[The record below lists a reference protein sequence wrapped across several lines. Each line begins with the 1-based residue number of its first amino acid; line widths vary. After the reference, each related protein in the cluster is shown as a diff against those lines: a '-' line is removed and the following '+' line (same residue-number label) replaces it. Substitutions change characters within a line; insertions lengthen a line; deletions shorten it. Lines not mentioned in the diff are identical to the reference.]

1 MQIDAE
7 GNMELTA
14 EENQSLMDQLN
25 IPPSEY
31 DDPPVSIEWLK
42 EDEELIVFKATH
54 LKTGKFVHL
63 EFEQPGSQEGNG

>member
-14 EENQSLMDQLN
+14 EENQALMDQLN

-42 EDEELIVFKATH
+42 EDEQVIVFKASNI
-54 LKTGKFVHL
+54 KTGKFVHL
-63 EFEQPGSQEGNG
+63 EFDRLGSQESEA